1 MAYTHSTITL
11 TGAAQQ
17 LIANITPAQNIPIR
31 EISFQEDG
39 SNGAAVF
46 IGSSSGVT
54 TADYGIRIPV
64 PVTNVPAAP
73 VRLGPYATSGPIKL
87 GDFWVIGTAAQKL
100 HVSYVPF

>member
-1 MAYTHSTITL
+1 MAYQHLTVTL

-17 LIANITPAQNIPIR
+17 LIANITATQNIPIR
-31 EISFQEDG
+31 EITFQEDG
-39 SNGAAVF
+39 SNGNAVF
-46 IGSSSGVT
+46 IGGATVT

-73 VRLGPYATSGPIKL
+73 VKLGPYAWSGPMKL
-87 GDFWVIGTAAQKL
+87 GDFWIIGTAGQKL